1 MTAPSL
7 PVKHNL
13 IVGGGWGPS
22 VRQRDAPDASGRLT
36 SFSVEER
43 GSKALPQNS
52 WHVHHVRGRHF
63 NGRQPSSL
71 NKNISTMS
79 LLLSGGGL
87 MCGNKN
93 TSARLCT
100 KNAGGL
106 CARGGIFAG
115 HYGTNLAI
123 SFVLTTFW

>member
-52 WHVHHVRGRHF
+52 WHVHRCCGQSMFVVD
-63 NGRQPSSL
+63 
-71 NKNISTMS
+71 T
-79 LLLSGGGL
+79 L
-87 MCGNKN
+87 MVD
-93 TSARLCT
+93 SRVA
-100 KNAGGL
+100 
-106 CARGGIFAG
+106 
-115 HYGTNLAI
+115 
-123 SFVLTTFW
+123 

>member
-52 WHVHHVRGRHF
+52 WHVHRCCGQSMFVVD
-63 NGRQPSSL
+63 
-71 NKNISTMS
+71 T
-79 LLLSGGGL
+79 L
-87 MCGNKN
+87 MVD
-93 TSARLCT
+93 TLMVDSRVA
-100 KNAGGL
+100 
-106 CARGGIFAG
+106 
-115 HYGTNLAI
+115 
-123 SFVLTTFW
+123 